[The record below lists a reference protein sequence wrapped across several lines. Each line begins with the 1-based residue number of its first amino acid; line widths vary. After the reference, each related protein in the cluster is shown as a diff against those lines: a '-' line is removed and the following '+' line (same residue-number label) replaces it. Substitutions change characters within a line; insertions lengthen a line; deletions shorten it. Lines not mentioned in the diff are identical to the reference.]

1 MNINMKKTT
10 YILFAAALA
19 MASASCAREEIFDN
33 VRTGEVRTF
42 TCSLGEEQTKTDI
55 TMKGKTVWSENDSLL
70 VSNGTD
76 EDIVVVDKKSAGE
89 KYFSFETQLTGKIY
103 VVYPH
108 NAAKSVEEGK
118 FTLEVPG
125 VQDGTFGSANI
136 ACAIADENNT
146 VKMKNVTSVV
156 KFRVPQTN
164 IKINTVSIS
173 SLKDSLAG
181 IFTVDLTSGSPVVTK
196 RDVASSA
203 SGVNLNLAGKSG
215 NFYATVIPGS
225 YDAGFSLTAVSL
237 DLEHAYESMS
247 TKSATELKANDLYD
261 LGRIGENLKPI
272 GGKGTQADPYQITN
286 LAELTALANVVNNG
300 DSMEGKYIKVMN
312 DIKGVNTTIGY
323 FDDAQPK
330 DKDVYFKGDF
340 DGNGK
345 TITLNLKQTAKK
357 SLALIGDAAYPANIH
372 DVIVDGTVNSTY
384 NYAAGVC
391 AMINGGQG
399 SRITNCTNKATING
413 STYVGGIVGYCDG
426 DAVDGLVVSNCK
438 NTADVTGTGHSIGG
452 ITGYGH
458 NYTSFINS
466 TNEGII
472 KGHDCVGGIVGEMGN
487 KKGAANLQ
495 IVSKCVNNGDIDGTF
510 AVAGIVGAFD
520 FHINSGNTTE
530 KRVLYCVNNGE
541 INSNGRYNEGNTANK
556 KKDVT
561 CAGGILGRACGVYVV
576 NSNNTGKVIT
586 TDGHKATAGVVG
598 YAYNIDA
605 VNCINKGEVKGYAEV
620 GGIYGYCFCSTI
632 SNCGNEAPISA
643 LYYVGGIIGTVTRTS
658 TFNSYNTGRIYADKN
673 QSDIGAGGLL
683 GNVNKDNSKYYQSYL
698 RNCYNSGDV
707 IFKGTNLEQ
716 VSVGGL
722 VGIYFR
728 TISNYGGIENV
739 YNSGKVSS
747 EDGTESTWQGGLCGA
762 VQTKQT
768 VTNCFMLSGSSK
780 NIFGLINPSCKPT
793 NYSLCDADGTLE
805 TTVTIAKEK
814 FSNSVAALNGY
825 IKNVKNGD
833 PTWLK
838 WKLGEKGPELIF
850 QNADHPLNSGDSGL
864 DIGNGGNI

>member
-1 MNINMKKTT
+1 MKKTT

-55 TMKGKTVWSENDSLL
+55 TTKGKTVWSENDSLL
-70 VSNGTD
+70 VSNGTKTD
-76 EDIVVVDKKSAGE
+76 TVVVDKKYAGE

-156 KFRVPQTN
+156 KFRVPQSTV
-164 IKINTVSIS
+164 KPINTVSIS

-181 IFTVDLTSGSPVVTK
+181 IFTVDLTSGSPVVTN

-203 SGVNLNLAGKSG
+203 SGVNINLAGKFG

-225 YDAGFSLTAVSL
+225 YDAGFSMTAVAL

-391 AMINGGQG
+391 AKINGGQG
-399 SRITNCTNKATING
+399 SKITNCTNKATVKGVSYVGGVVGYCDGKTVNGVIVSASKNYADITGTDHSVGGVIGGALDYSSVSNCSNDGAISGRHRVGGVLGRMDLDVANLSNIQLISRCINNGPVAGNYEVGGISGSFDHNTLGGSDYSRKRVLNCTNNGTVYSDGGGNNNFTAGIVGGKSYGVFLSKCINTGAVTVKGGNRKAGGITAHSQNTYIVDCRNKGKISGYESVGGING
-413 STYVGGIVGYCDG
+413 YMFYGWIYNCANEADVTGVWNIGGLLGSCLQALAITNSYNSGTISSTKTDNGDCLGGLVGLINGGKDSNKNNRKTYLWNCYNSGSVLYDAGSQTDPEVGGIVGKFNG
-426 DAVDGLVVSNCK
+426 GVD
-438 NTADVTGTGHSIGG
+438 
-452 ITGYGH
+452 YG
-458 NYTSFINS
+458 
-466 TNEGII
+466 
-472 KGHDCVGGIVGEMGN
+472 
-487 KKGAANLQ
+487 NL
-495 IVSKCVNNGDIDGTF
+495 
-510 AVAGIVGAFD
+510 
-520 FHINSGNTTE
+520 
-530 KRVLYCVNNGE
+530 
-541 INSNGRYNEGNTANK
+541 
-556 KKDVT
+556 
-561 CAGGILGRACGVYVV
+561 
-576 NSNNTGKVIT
+576 
-586 TDGHKATAGVVG
+586 
-598 YAYNIDA
+598 
-605 VNCINKGEVKGYAEV
+605 
-620 GGIYGYCFCSTI
+620 
-632 SNCGNEAPISA
+632 
-643 LYYVGGIIGTVTRTS
+643 
-658 TFNSYNTGRIYADKN
+658 
-673 QSDIGAGGLL
+673 
-683 GNVNKDNSKYYQSYL
+683 
-698 RNCYNSGDV
+698 
-707 IFKGTNLEQ
+707 
-716 VSVGGL
+716 
-722 VGIYFR
+722 
-728 TISNYGGIENV
+728 ENV
-739 YNSGKVSS
+739 YNSGKVGAKDNDAVESAKGS
-747 EDGTESTWQGGLCGA
+747 CGTIVGKIYTTGTVNCCFGLNTSINESNVYGGKYSRTNVQNSGFVDEDGNL
-762 VQTKQT
+762 V
-768 VTNCFMLSGSSK
+768 N
-780 NIFGLINPSCKPT
+780 
-793 NYSLCDADGTLE
+793 
-805 TTVTIAKEK
+805 TVTINGSKFAK
-814 FSNSVAALNGY
+814 VVDALNGCIDLKY
-825 IKNVKNGD
+825 GGN

-838 WKLGEKGPELIF
+838 WKQGANGPELIF
-850 QNADHPLNSGDSGL
+850 MEADHPLNAGDSGL

>member
-1 MNINMKKTT
+1 MKKTA

-33 VRTGEVRTF
+33 ARTGEVRTF

-55 TMKGKTVWSENDSLL
+55 TTKGKTVWSENDSLL

-76 EDIVVVDKKSAGE
+76 ADTVVVDRKYAGE

-108 NAAKSVEEGK
+108 NAAKGVEEGK

-156 KFRVPQTN
+156 KFRVPQSTV
-164 IKINTVSIS
+164 KPINTVSIS

-181 IFTVDLTSGSPVVTK
+181 IFTVDLTSGSPVVTS

-203 SGVNLNLAGKSG
+203 SGVNLNLAGKFG

-225 YDAGFSLTAVSL
+225 YDAGFSLTAVAL

-312 DIKGVNTTIGY
+312 DIKGVSTTIGY

-399 SRITNCTNKATING
+399 SKITNCTNKATING
-413 STYVGGIVGYCDG
+413 VGYVGGIVGYCDG
-426 DAVDGLVVSNCK
+426 DVVDGIVISGCK
-438 NTADVTGTGHSIGG
+438 NTGAITGTNHSIGG
-452 ITGYGH
+452 IVGCGL
-458 NYTSFINS
+458 NYTNVLSS
-466 TNEGII
+466 TNDGCVKGVHRVGGILGRMDIISKGSANAQLISKCTNNGPIEAQYSVAGITGSFDYDKWAGTSNKIVSYCTNNGKINRAGGAPQYAYIGGIMGRAYGVNLIHCYNNGEILTNGGHRRTGGIAADVQNVDAYGCVNKGKVSGAQSVGGIYGYAYYSNVVNCANVTDTISGAWNDVGGLIGSMKKCPKIVNSYNSSVVYATKPGNNLNAGGLVGQIINKEGNSLFRPSYLFNCYNTGNVVY
-472 KGHDCVGGIVGEMGN
+472 KDSTLTDPCVGGIVGIAFN
-487 KKGAANLQ
+487 D
-495 IVSKCVNNGDIDGTF
+495 SKYASG
-510 AVAGIVGAFD
+510 
-520 FHINSGNTTE
+520 SGN
-530 KRVLYCVNNGE
+530 
-541 INSNGRYNEGNTANK
+541 
-556 KKDVT
+556 
-561 CAGGILGRACGVYVV
+561 
-576 NSNNTGKVIT
+576 
-586 TDGHKATAGVVG
+586 
-598 YAYNIDA
+598 
-605 VNCINKGEVKGYAEV
+605 
-620 GGIYGYCFCSTI
+620 
-632 SNCGNEAPISA
+632 
-643 LYYVGGIIGTVTRTS
+643 
-658 TFNSYNTGRIYADKN
+658 
-673 QSDIGAGGLL
+673 
-683 GNVNKDNSKYYQSYL
+683 
-698 RNCYNSGDV
+698 
-707 IFKGTNLEQ
+707 
-716 VSVGGL
+716 
-722 VGIYFR
+722 
-728 TISNYGGIENV
+728 IENV
-739 YNSGKVSS
+739 YNTGSVGQIDGKSCEKIGS
-747 EDGTESTWQGGLCGA
+747 IFGW
-762 VQTKQT
+762 VQTNGT
-768 VTNCFMLSGSSK
+768 IRNLFSLEGATNNMAALV
-780 NIFGLINPSCKPT
+780 NSCTPV
-793 NYSLCDADGTLE
+793 NYSTCDANGNLSKTATLGS
-805 TTVTIAKEK
+805 EK
-814 FSNSVAALNGY
+814 FTNAIEALNANIRINYKGDASWCRWKMGSTGPEFVNPDAALEIN
-825 IKNVKNGD
+825 
-833 PTWLK
+833 
-838 WKLGEKGPELIF
+838 LGI
-850 QNADHPLNSGDSGL
+850 